1 MTSTIGCST
10 ATVFAGPASPSAGE
24 TSPAQ
29 IGLTPAV
36 LVSPSG
42 EDTTTL
48 VALTLRKVS
57 ESLPS
62 SVATFTLSACSGDTS
77 RVTVRPKPLAVP
89 FGRDSSASIA
99 NTRKFSTTVSPTE
112 RRASG
117 GSFLKVCVRITS
129 TRSPGYK
136 IPVLAP
142 PVATGIAIARAWGES
157 TTWRKSRSPGFTMA
171 PTDRL
176 SSHDAATQCGP
187 IHFGACLLIELEV
200 EVAGWSARTRDLSQ
214 PGIAANLL
222 PSHVFRTQ
230 QCADL
235 EPRRG
240 DKYFLPRFGFIAINA
255 LGQCAKSENY
265 HDAKRNDKQ
274 QSKYHLRGHGG
285 TP

>member
-1 MTSTIGCST
+1 SLHLNRHG
-10 ATVFAGPASPSAGE
+10 FASVNYLYDRLLDNDGLRGPASPSAGE
-24 TSPAQ
+24 TSRAQ
-29 IGLTPAV
+29 IVFIPAV
-36 LVSPSG
+36 LVKPTG
-42 EDTTTL
+42 EDTTTF
-48 VALTLRKVS
+48 VALALRNVS

-171 PTDRL
+171 PRL
-176 SSHDAATQCGP
+176 IGSPAMTLLRSAAPYT
-187 IHFGACLLIELEV
+187 
-200 EVAGWSARTRDLSQ
+200 SAR
-214 PGIAANLL
+214 A
-222 PSHVFRTQ
+222 
-230 QCADL
+230 C
-235 EPRRG
+235 
-240 DKYFLPRFGFIAINA
+240 
-255 LGQCAKSENY
+255 
-265 HDAKRNDKQ
+265 
-274 QSKYHLRGHGG
+274 
-285 TP
+285 